1 MNRIVILF
9 TLLIS
14 LPVLSFTQERQVES
28 NLTGILLELDKHNQ
42 VFYRHKLKAKE
53 TVYSLARF
61 FKMPVGDLLLINR
74 INKDDDLP
82 IGTEILIPIQTNE
95 ILTPAKRGD
104 TNWVPLLYTVERQET
119 LYKISKNYFPQK
131 IEHLINRNN
140 IKSFSIKQGKQLV
153 VGWWSPDTK
162 EDAIDIVAES
172 KVAEVNP
179 PTKKPNTN
187 PPSPTPETPRTTKDN
202 TTNQEETIADII
214 RRKLQNKNKSKENKD
229 NNSGEEPES
238 DIVVLEKPADPI
250 IESETMI
257 DTLFPEDLTVIDTVN
272 EEPEP
277 VINYQSGIAIWDKE
291 GFDRTN
297 LFVMHKKAKVD
308 SYIRLRYS
316 VTGQEV
322 TAKVIAAIPEGLY
335 PSDTDIILSP
345 AVAIA
350 LGAKDSRFQIQMDFY
365 K

>member
-1 MNRIVILF
+1 MNRLVILL

-14 LPVLSFTQERQVES
+14 LPVLAFTQERQAES
-28 NLTGILLELDKHNQ
+28 NFTGILLELDKHNQ
-42 VFYRHKLKAKE
+42 VFYRHKLKAQE

-74 INKDDDLP
+74 INKDDDLA
-82 IGTEILIPIQTNE
+82 IGTEILIPIETNE
-95 ILTPAKRGD
+95 ILTPAKRGK

-162 EDAIDIVAES
+162 EES
-172 KVAEVNP
+172 NNISEESQVVETQP
-179 PTKKPNTN
+179 PTKKLEPNK
-187 PPSPTPETPRTTKDN
+187 PPSRSETKDN
-202 TTNQEETIADII
+202 TTDNPTNQKETIADII
-214 RRKLQNKNKSKENKD
+214 RRKLQNKKKYEENREH
-229 NNSGEEPES
+229 NSDDELES
-238 DIVVLEKPADPI
+238 DVVVIEESTETPT
-250 IESETMI
+250 ESETTI
-257 DTLFPEDLTVIDTVN
+257 DTLFPEDLTVIDTLN
-272 EEPEP
+272 QEPKP

-322 TAKVIAAIPEGLY
+322 TAKVIAAIPDGLY